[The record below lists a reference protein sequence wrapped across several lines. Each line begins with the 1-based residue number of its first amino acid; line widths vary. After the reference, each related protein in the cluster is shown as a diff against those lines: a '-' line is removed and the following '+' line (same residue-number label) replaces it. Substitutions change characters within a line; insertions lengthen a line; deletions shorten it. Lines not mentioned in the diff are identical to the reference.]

1 MKHEITAKKLLKYIG
16 LTILF
21 FVIIGYGLGRGRD
34 LIFGINLIINGIS
47 NNETVSSST
56 VNVTG
61 IAKHALGI
69 TINQRPVSVTDDGQW
84 RDTLALLPG
93 INIIK
98 IGAEDKFGRSVS
110 KTFTVNYI
118 SPPI

>member
-1 MKHEITAKKLLKYIG
+1 
-16 LTILF
+16 
-21 FVIIGYGLGRGRD
+21 VV
-34 LIFGINLIINGIS
+34 NGIS

-56 VNVTG
+56 VNVSG

-84 RDTLALLPG
+84 KDTLALLSG
-93 INIIK
+93 VNVIK

-110 KTFTVNYI
+110 KIFTINY
-118 SPPI
+118 SPPS